1 MRSLTA
7 IILTTNN
14 ELMKRKFI
22 IAAIAVAA
30 FIGVQPAAS
39 AQKTSK
45 KAQEAVTAKIIEEGT
60 DNNQTM
66 VQLDYL
72 ANRFGGRIVG
82 SPNYT
87 AATYWCADQFRK
99 WGFDVEVQEV
109 GEVPLGFNRGPWS
122 GRIVGIGD
130 SKTAFGSGTV
140 LHFTTPSYTSGTK
153 GVQRGHVVREPLTT
167 RDFERMKG
175 KIKGAWVLIGGTNN
189 GWPIDWGEAGENQ
202 RAIDKAYNDS
212 IAALPR
218 NRAEGATLRQT
229 PALFYKEMIEAGA
242 LGIIQSAKVPITT
255 LYDRKNL
262 MDMSFDNLPTLPDIK
277 LDSEQYDMIAAM
289 VDRNEY
295 FQLEFDIRN
304 NFYPGPVKY
313 HNVIATIKGSKY
325 PDEYVIVGG
334 HLDAFDSATG
344 GVDDGNGASVAL
356 EVGRMLSAA
365 GATKECKPLRSI
377 QICLWAAEE
386 YGLWGSKY
394 FVEHCSKDKIK
405 KISNYFNRDSG
416 PTVPVAISVT
426 DAMYDDM
433 VAIAE
438 PLKNYKATA
447 AYPLQVVKR
456 QGAAGP
462 RPTTAGGSDHAYF
475 AMNGVPTMGFQ
486 LGDPCGYDFQYGEI
500 WHTDRDTYQM
510 SYPDY
515 QEQSSTITAV
525 FTWGLANLSHILS
538 RDGLYT
544 D

>member
-1 MRSLTA
+1 MRKRSLTA

-175 KIKGAWVLIGGTNN
+175 RSRAHGCSSAEQTMDGLSTGARLARTSA
-189 GWPIDWGEAGENQ
+189 PSTRHTMTASQ
-202 RAIDKAYNDS
+202 
-212 IAALPR
+212 
-218 NRAEGATLRQT
+218 
-229 PALFYKEMIEAGA
+229 LF
-242 LGIIQSAKVPITT
+242 L
-255 LYDRKNL
+255 
-262 MDMSFDNLPTLPDIK
+262 
-277 LDSEQYDMIAAM
+277 
-289 VDRNEY
+289 
-295 FQLEFDIRN
+295 
-304 NFYPGPVKY
+304 
-313 HNVIATIKGSKY
+313 
-325 PDEYVIVGG
+325 
-334 HLDAFDSATG
+334 
-344 GVDDGNGASVAL
+344 
-356 EVGRMLSAA
+356 
-365 GATKECKPLRSI
+365 
-377 QICLWAAEE
+377 
-386 YGLWGSKY
+386 
-394 FVEHCSKDKIK
+394 
-405 KISNYFNRDSG
+405 
-416 PTVPVAISVT
+416 
-426 DAMYDDM
+426 
-433 VAIAE
+433 
-438 PLKNYKATA
+438 ATA
-447 AYPLQVVKR
+447 QKVQPSVR
-456 QGAAGP
+456 P
-462 RPTTAGGSDHAYF
+462 R
-475 AMNGVPTMGFQ
+475 
-486 LGDPCGYDFQYGEI
+486 L
-500 WHTDRDTYQM
+500 
-510 SYPDY
+510 
-515 QEQSSTITAV
+515 SST
-525 FTWGLANLSHILS
+525 
-538 RDGLYT
+538 RR
-544 D
+544 